1 MNRKIEIAKSA
12 GFCFGVKKAVD
23 RVYELVESGTKIAV
37 LGELIHNRTVTGD
50 LARRGVVTIDDAAQC
65 PSGATLV
72 IRTHGVGRETVL
84 LAQRTARKVIDL
96 TCPYVK
102 AIHKIVSE
110 QSANGKHIVIAG
122 DKNHPEVLGICG
134 WAEGGAHVVGTAQEA
149 AALHLQN
156 VCMVAQTT
164 MNREAFERIAAAVC
178 ESCEEAE
185 VHDTICASTKKRQ
198 TEADELSKQCD
209 VMFVVG
215 GRSSSNTKKLFD
227 ICKGN
232 CKNTYL
238 IENFEEIPQ
247 DINYKN
253 KKIGI
258 TAGASTPQGS
268 IEEVANTMEEN
279 KQNAEVSFEEA
290 MEQTLKTLNTG
301 DVVEGTV
308 VEVRPTEVIV
318 DLGFKSD
325 GIIPASE
332 LTDDPE
338 VKPSDIVKPGDVISV
353 FVVGVNDGEGKTLLS
368 KKKLDAIAG
377 FKKLEEALESQAVM
391 SGKVISVVNGGIIVS
406 VEGSRVFVP
415 ARQCSDRYTE
425 DLSIFMNQTVDLRVT
440 EINTRRKRIV
450 GSIRSVLVEQKEA
463 LAKAFWESAEVGKK
477 YTGVVKSIMP
487 FGVFVDI
494 GGVDGLVHISEL
506 SWNRIKSPAEVVSVG
521 DSIEVYIKD
530 INEETK
536 KISLGFKKAEDNP
549 WVIAQNKFNVGDVV
563 SCKVVRFMTFGAFV
577 ELIPGVDGLIHI
589 SQIAQRRVEKVE
601 DELKIGQVVE
611 AKITELNWE
620 TRRISLS
627 MKALLEPAAP
637 AADEKEAVAEEK
649 PPVEEFVPV
658 DIEAYAKESL
668 AEEVPAAGQ
677 EAAQAADEEVAE
689 PVKDEE

>member
-1 MNRKIEIAKSA
+1 MPYCDR
-12 GFCFGVKKAVD
+12 GF
-23 RVYELVESGTKIAV
+23 SGEEV
-37 LGELIHNRTVTGD
+37 S
-50 LARRGVVTIDDAAQC
+50 VTIDDALQC
-65 PSGATLV
+65 PPGATLV

-84 LAQRTARKVIDL
+84 LAQRTAREVIDL

-134 WAEGGAHVVGTAQEA
+134 WAEGGAHVVGTPQEA

-178 ESCEEAE
+178 ENCEEAE

-227 ICKGN
+227 ICKRN
-232 CKNTYL
+232 CAYTYL

-549 WVIAQNKFNVGDVV
+549 WVSAQNKFNVGDVV

-589 SQIAQRRVEKVE
+589 SQIAQKRVEKVE

-611 AKITELNWE
+611 SKNHGA
-620 TRRISLS
+620 
-627 MKALLEPAAP
+627 
-637 AADEKEAVAEEK
+637 
-649 PPVEEFVPV
+649 
-658 DIEAYAKESL
+658 
-668 AEEVPAAGQ
+668 
-677 EAAQAADEEVAE
+677 
-689 PVKDEE
+689 

>member
-1 MNRKIEIAKSA
+1 MSREIEIAKSA
-12 GFCFGVKKAVD
+12 GFCFGVQKAVD
-23 RVYELVESGTKIAV
+23 RVYELVRGGEKIAV

-50 LARRGVVTIDDAAQC
+50 LEQKGVVTIDDVSAC
-65 PSGATLV
+65 PPDAVLV
-72 IRTHGVGRETVL
+72 IRTHGVGRTVSQQAERS
-84 LAQRTARKVIDL
+84 AQKVVDL

-102 AIHKIVSE
+102 AIHKIVE
-110 QSANGKHIVIAG
+110 EESAKGKTIVVAG
-122 DKNHPEVLGICG
+122 DQNHPEVLGICG
-134 WAEGGAHVVGTAQEA
+134 WAQGEIFVVATPEEA
-149 AALHLQN
+149 AELKLDD
-156 VCMVAQTT
+156 VCLVAQTT
-164 MNREAFERIAAAVC
+164 INRENFERIADALAKSCSAVTKK
-178 ESCEEAE
+178 
-185 VHDTICASTKKRQ
+185 DTICASTKKRQ
-198 TEADELSKQCD
+198 TEADELSRRCD
-209 VMFVVG
+209 IMFVVG
-215 GRSSSNTKKLFD
+215 GKSSSNTKKLYE
-227 ICKGN
+227 ICKNN
-232 CKNTYL
+232 CRQTYL

-279 KQNAEVSFEEA
+279 RQNAEVSFEEA
-290 MEQTLKTLNTG
+290 IEQTLKTLNTG

-338 VKPSDIVKPGDVISV
+338 VKPSDLVKPGDVISV

-377 FKKLEEALESQAVM
+377 YKRLEEALESQEIM
-391 SGKVISVVNGGIIVS
+391 TGKVISVVNGGIIVS

-425 DLSIFMNQTVDLRVT
+425 DLSVFMNQTVSLRIT
-440 EINTRRKRIV
+440 EINSRRKRIV

-463 LAKAFWESAEVGKK
+463 LAAKFWEDAEAGKK

-506 SWNRIKSPAEVVSVG
+506 SWNRIKSPSEVVSVG

-549 WVIAQNKFNVGDVV
+549 WVIAQSKFHVDDVV
-563 SCKVVRFMTFGAFV
+563 SCKVVRFMPFGAFV

-589 SQIAQRRVEKVE
+589 SQIAQKRVEKVE

-627 MKALLEPAAP
+627 MKALLEPVAP
-637 AADEKEAVAEEK
+637 VAEEKEAVTEAA
-649 PPVEEFVPV
+649 PVEEFVPV
-658 DIEAYAKESL
+658 DIEAYAKEMDEK
-668 AEEVPAAGQ
+668 AEETT
-677 EAAQAADEEVAE
+677 EE
-689 PVKDEE
+689 

>member
-1 MNRKIEIAKSA
+1 
-12 GFCFGVKKAVD
+12 
-23 RVYELVESGTKIAV
+23 
-37 LGELIHNRTVTGD
+37 
-50 LARRGVVTIDDAAQC
+50 
-65 PSGATLV
+65 
-72 IRTHGVGRETVL
+72 
-84 LAQRTARKVIDL
+84 
-96 TCPYVK
+96 
-102 AIHKIVSE
+102 
-110 QSANGKHIVIAG
+110 
-122 DKNHPEVLGICG
+122 
-134 WAEGGAHVVGTAQEA
+134 
-149 AALHLQN
+149 
-156 VCMVAQTT
+156 
-164 MNREAFERIAAAVC
+164 
-178 ESCEEAE
+178 
-185 VHDTICASTKKRQ
+185 
-198 TEADELSKQCD
+198 
-209 VMFVVG
+209 
-215 GRSSSNTKKLFD
+215 
-227 ICKGN
+227 
-232 CKNTYL
+232 
-238 IENFEEIPQ
+238 
-247 DINYKN
+247 
-253 KKIGI
+253 
-258 TAGASTPQGS
+258 
-268 IEEVANTMEEN
+268 
-279 KQNAEVSFEEA
+279 
-290 MEQTLKTLNTG
+290 
-301 DVVEGTV
+301 
-308 VEVRPTEVIV
+308 
-318 DLGFKSD
+318 
-325 GIIPASE
+325 
-332 LTDDPE
+332 
-338 VKPSDIVKPGDVISV
+338 
-353 FVVGVNDGEGKTLLS
+353 
-368 KKKLDAIAG
+368 
-377 FKKLEEALESQAVM
+377 M

-536 KISLGFKKAEDNP
+536 KISLGFKKAEEQP
-549 WVIAQNKFNVGDVV
+549 VGIAQNKFSVGDVV
-563 SCKVVRFMTFGAFV
+563 SCKVVRFMIFGAFV

-668 AEEVPAAGQ
+668 AEEVPGCGAGSSTGGR
-677 EAAQAADEEVAE
+677 
-689 PVKDEE
+689 